1 MTTQRGERR
10 FREDRII
17 MCELFGFGCRVCS
30 IWSALGFT
38 IMLAITA
45 TAEDSSSIAYYSTSE
60 FSVTEFDREMYL
72 RNAPP
77 EAGRGIGSRARNLSA
92 LSDLYAI
99 KLLALEA
106 RSLDLLSEAEKKWLV
121 EYAISIELI
130 ERYLR
135 KMVEDKLAATD
146 WEAEARDQYIAS
158 PEDYWM
164 PESVSLRTLLI
175 RTENRSESEA
185 MGIAVDLLDQATRP
199 GSDFIKLVNEHTEDP
214 NAAAN
219 GGLMSG
225 IVRGQTVP
233 PFEEAAFALRTPG
246 EFSEPV
252 VSQFGVHL
260 IQLVEYTPAEQLT
273 FEQVAQR
280 IIDELKP
287 IRAAQY
293 RRGLQEEARERK
305 PEGFVEH
312 TKALDE
318 LMSRTSDGALGR

>member
-1 MTTQRGERR
+1 M
-10 FREDRII
+10 F
-17 MCELFGFGCRVCS
+17 ELFGFSCRVCS

-45 TAEDSSSIAYYSTSE
+45 NAENGSSIAYYSTSQ

-106 RSLDLLSEAEKKWLV
+106 KRLDLLSEAEKKWLV

-130 ERYLR
+130 KRYLQ
-135 KMVEDKLAATD
+135 KMVENKLAATD
-146 WEAEARDQYIAS
+146 WEAEAREQYIAS
-158 PEDYWM
+158 PEDYRM

-175 RTENRSESEA
+175 RTEDRSESEA
-185 MGIAVDLLDQATRP
+185 MRIAVDLLDQAKQP
-199 GSDFIKLVNEHTEDP
+199 GSDFTKLVTEHTEDAS
-214 NAAAN
+214 AAEN

-225 IVRGQTVP
+225 IIRGQTVP
-233 PFEEAAFALRTPG
+233 PFDEAAFALRTPG
-246 EFSEPV
+246 EFSDPV

-260 IQLVEYTPAEQLT
+260 IQLVEYTPGEQLT
-273 FEQVAQR
+273 YEQVAQR

-305 PEGFVEH
+305 LEGFVEH
-312 TKALDE
+312 TEALDE
-318 LMSRTSDGALGR
+318 LMSRTSDGALGRKFSIDPEF

>member
-1 MTTQRGERR
+1 M
-10 FREDRII
+10 F
-17 MCELFGFGCRVCS
+17 ELFGFSCRVCS
-30 IWSALGFT
+30 IWSAFGFT

-45 TAEDSSSIAYYSTSE
+45 TAQDSSSIAYYSTSE

-72 RNAPP
+72 RNAPH
-77 EAGRGIGSRARNLSA
+77 EAGGGIGSRARNLSA

-99 KLLALEA
+99 KLLAA
-106 RSLDLLSEAEKKWLV
+106 DAQNLDLLNEAEKKWLA
-121 EYAISIELI
+121 EYAISIELVKL
-130 ERYLR
+130 YLQSA
-135 KMVEDKLAATD
+135 VEKKLAETD
-146 WEAEARDQYIAS
+146 WETEAKEQYLAS
-158 PEDYWM
+158 PESYRI

-175 RTENRSESEA
+175 RTEDRSESEA
-185 MGIAVDLLDQATRP
+185 MGIAVDLLDQATQP
-199 GSDFIKLVNEHTEDP
+199 GSDFTKLVSEYSEDA

-233 PFEEAAFALRTPG
+233 PFEEAAFALRMPG

-273 FEQVAQR
+273 YEQVAQR

-287 IRAAQY
+287 TRAAQY

-312 TKALDE
+312 TDALDE
-318 LMSRTSDGALGR
+318 LVSRTSDGALGRKFPIDPEL

>member
-1 MTTQRGERR
+1 MCKLARLGCTQYP
-10 FREDRII
+10 
-17 MCELFGFGCRVCS
+17 
-30 IWSALGFT
+30 IWSALSLSL
-38 IMLAITA
+38 MLAITA
-45 TAEDSSSIAYYSTSE
+45 SAEDSDSLKYYSTSQ

-77 EAGRGIGSRARNLSA
+77 EAGGGIGSRARNLSA

-106 RSLDLLSEAEKKWLV
+106 KRLDLLSEAEKKWLV

-130 ERYLR
+130 KRYLQ

-146 WEAEARDQYIAS
+146 WDAEAREQYIAS
-158 PEDYWM
+158 PEDYRM

-175 RTENRSESEA
+175 RTEDRSESEA
-185 MGIAVDLLDQATRP
+185 MRIAVDLLDQAKQP
-199 GSDFIKLVNEHTEDP
+199 GSDFTKLVTEHTEDAS
-214 NAAAN
+214 AAVN

-225 IVRGQTVP
+225 IIRGQTVP
-233 PFEEAAFALRTPG
+233 PFDEAAFALRTPG

-260 IQLVEYTPAEQLT
+260 IQLVEYRPAEQLT
-273 FEQVAQR
+273 YEQVAKR

-293 RRGLQEEARERK
+293 RRGLQMEARERK
-305 PEGFVEH
+305 LEGFVEH

-318 LMSRTSDGALGR
+318 LMSRTSDGALGRKSPIGPEL

>member
-1 MTTQRGERR
+1 M
-10 FREDRII
+10 F
-17 MCELFGFGCRVCS
+17 ELFGFSCRVCS

-45 TAEDSSSIAYYSTSE
+45 TAEDSSNTAYYSTSQ

-72 RNAPP
+72 RNAPR
-77 EAGRGIGSRARNLSA
+77 EAGEGIGSRARNLSA

-106 RSLDLLSEAEKKWLV
+106 KSLDLLSEAEKKWLI

-135 KMVEDKLAATD
+135 KMVEDKLAETD
-146 WEAEARDQYIAS
+146 WEAEAREHYIVS
-158 PEDYWM
+158 LDDYRT

-175 RTENRSESEA
+175 RTEDRSESEA
-185 MGIAVDLLDQATRP
+185 MRIALDLLDQAKQP
-199 GSDFIKLVNEHTEDP
+199 GSDFTKLVTEHTEDTS
-214 NAAAN
+214 AAVN

-233 PFEEAAFALRTPG
+233 PFDEAAFGLRTPG

-260 IQLVEYTPAEQLT
+260 IQLVNYNPAEQLT
-273 FEQVAQR
+273 YEQVAKR

-293 RRGLQEEARERK
+293 RRGLQVEARERK
-305 PEGFVEH
+305 LEGFVEH
-312 TKALDE
+312 TEALDD
-318 LMSRTSDGALGR
+318 LISRTSDGALGRKFSIDPEF

>member
-1 MTTQRGERR
+1 M
-10 FREDRII
+10 F
-17 MCELFGFGCRVCS
+17 ELFGFSCRVCS

-45 TAEDSSSIAYYSTSE
+45 TAEDSSSVAYYSTSQ

-77 EAGRGIGSRARNLSA
+77 AAGGGIGSRARNLSA

-99 KLLALEA
+99 KLLAVEA
-106 RSLDLLSEAEKKWLV
+106 QGLDLLSEVEKEWLT
-121 EYAISIELI
+121 EYAINMELI

-146 WEAEARDQYIAS
+146 WETEAKEQYLAS
-158 PEDYWM
+158 PESYWT

-175 RTENRSESEA
+175 RAEDRSESEA
-185 MGIAVDLLDQATRP
+185 MAIAVDLLDQATQP
-199 GSDFIKLVNEHTEDP
+199 GSDFTKLVSEHTEDA

-219 GGLMSG
+219 SGLMSG
-225 IVRGQTVP
+225 VVRGQTVP
-233 PFEEAAFALRTPG
+233 PFEEAAFALRMPG
-246 EFSEPV
+246 EFSAPV

-260 IQLVEYTPAEQLT
+260 IQLVEYSPAEQLT
-273 FEQVAQR
+273 YEQVAQR

-293 RRGLQEEARERK
+293 RTGLQVEARERK
-305 PEGFVEH
+305 LEGFVEH
-312 TKALDE
+312 TEALDE
-318 LMSRTSDGALGR
+318 LMSRTSDGALGRKFLIDPEF

>member
-1 MTTQRGERR
+1 MCKLARLGCTQYP
-10 FREDRII
+10 
-17 MCELFGFGCRVCS
+17 
-30 IWSALGFT
+30 IWSALSLSL
-38 IMLAITA
+38 MLAITA
-45 TAEDSSSIAYYSTSE
+45 SAEDSDSLTYYSTSQ
-60 FSVTEFDREMYL
+60 FSVTEFDRKMYL

-99 KLLALEA
+99 KFLAGEA
-106 RSLDLLSEAEKKWLV
+106 QNLDLLSEVEKEWLA
-121 EYAISIELI
+121 EYAVSMELI

-146 WEAEARDQYIAS
+146 WEAEAREQYLAS
-158 PEDYWM
+158 PEDYRV

-175 RTENRSESEA
+175 RTEDRAESEA
-185 MGIAVDLLDQATRP
+185 MEIAVDLLRQAARP
-199 GSDFIKLVNEHTEDP
+199 GADFSKLVSEYTEDA

-225 IVRGQTVP
+225 VVRGQTVP
-233 PFEEAAFALRTPG
+233 PFEEAAFALRMPG
-246 EFSEPV
+246 ELSEPV

-260 IQLVEYTPAEQLT
+260 IQLVEYRPAEQLT
-273 FEQVAQR
+273 YEQVAKR

-293 RRGLQEEARERK
+293 RRGLQMEARERRL
-305 PEGFVEH
+305 EGFVEH
-312 TKALDE
+312 TEALDE
-318 LMSRTSDGALGR
+318 LMSRTSDGALGRKSPIGPEL